1 MIQLNDIQQSTINKD
16 MIVDIDIIDKTD
28 AGRSLFT
35 DDSEKRYFY
44 MLICKLIDNSII
56 NLCYTHKNA
65 FDALSA
71 LNNDYAK
78 LDAR

>member
-1 MIQLNDIQQSTINKD
+1 MIQLNDVEKSTINKD
-16 MIVDIDIIDKTD
+16 IIADIDIMDKTD